1 MPFRDKIKKTFGRS
15 NDDGS
20 DLITTDTNKSTKS
33 KKAKKEKLPDNVYK
47 PGEPMPRPKYRGPY
61 NQAHQD
67 KLSAFSFG
75 DAWKRRRSSGTVGSD
90 LSPMG
95 SRIMSRRNSAWS
107 KKSKLGSRQN
117 SAFAGVQESGEGDDD
132 VANGMD
138 LSVLRTTEGRMDQSN
153 GLTLFLMV
161 VGLSRQHTAENRRP
175 RTDGN
180 TTDMAGLE
188 FSKTVTNGDVY
199 GLETQKTVTNGR
211 LFTEDELAK
220 AMTQSTL
227 KPSRQQGE

>member
-1 MPFRDKIKKTFGRS
+1 MPFRDKIKRTFGRS
-15 NDDGS
+15 NDDGC
-20 DLITTDTNKSTKS
+20 DLTTTDTNKSTKS
-33 KKAKKEKLPDNVYK
+33 RKAKKEKLPDNVYK

-75 DAWKRRRSSGTVGSD
+75 DAWKRRKSSATVGSD

-117 SAFAGVQESGEGDDD
+117 STFAGVEESGEGDDD

-138 LSVLRTTEGRMDQSN
+138 LFVLRKEERIYRLN
-153 GLTLFLMV
+153 GLTSSLVV

-175 RTDGN
+175 TDDN
-180 TTDMAGLE
+180 STHMAGLE
-188 FSKTVTNGDVY
+188 FSKTITNGDFY
-199 GLETQKTVTNGR
+199 GLDTQNTLTNGR

-227 KPSRQQGE
+227 KPSRRQGE

>member
-1 MPFRDKIKKTFGRS
+1 MPFRQRMRKALGRS

-20 DLITTDTNKSTKS
+20 DLSTTDTNRSTKS

-117 SAFAGVQESGEGDDD
+117 SAFAEVEENGEGDDD
-132 VANGMD
+132 VAN
-138 LSVLRTTEGRMDQSN
+138 
-153 GLTLFLMV
+153 

-175 RTDGN
+175 RPYDEN
-180 TTDMAGLE
+180 TDMAGLD

-199 GLETQKTVTNGR
+199 GLDTQKTFTNGR
-211 LFTEDELAK
+211 LFTEDELAN

-227 KPSRQQGE
+227 KPSRRQGE

>member
-1 MPFRDKIKKTFGRS
+1 MRKALGRS
-15 NDDGS
+15 NEEGS
-20 DLITTDTNKSTKS
+20 DLVTTDTNKSTKS
-33 KKAKKEKLPDNVYK
+33 KKARKEKLPDNVYK

-75 DAWKRRRSSGTVGSD
+75 DAWKRRRSSGTMGSD

-117 SAFAGVQESGEGDDD
+117 SAFAGVEESGEGDDD

-138 LSVLRTTEGRMDQSN
+138 LFVLREEGRIDQLNRLIILGGGS
-153 GLTLFLMV
+153 GIIKAAY
-161 VGLSRQHTAENRRP
+161 SREPKAENR
-175 RTDGN
+175 
-180 TTDMAGLE
+180 
-188 FSKTVTNGDVY
+188 
-199 GLETQKTVTNGR
+199 
-211 LFTEDELAK
+211 
-220 AMTQSTL
+220 
-227 KPSRQQGE
+227 

>member
-1 MPFRDKIKKTFGRS
+1 MRKALGRS

-20 DLITTDTNKSTKS
+20 DITTTDTNKSTKP

-75 DAWKRRRSSGTVGSD
+75 GAWKRRRSSATAGSD

-95 SRIMSRRNSAWS
+95 SRIMSRRNSVWS

-117 SAFAGVQESGEGDDD
+117 SAFAGVEESGEGDDD
-132 VANGMD
+132 VTNGMSTFV
-138 LSVLRTTEGRMDQSN
+138 LSEGGQLN
-153 GLTLFLMV
+153 LWN
-161 VGLSRQHTAENRRP
+161 TANIWW
-175 RTDGN
+175 
-180 TTDMAGLE
+180 
-188 FSKTVTNGDVY
+188 
-199 GLETQKTVTNGR
+199 
-211 LFTEDELAK
+211 
-220 AMTQSTL
+220 
-227 KPSRQQGE
+227 

>member
-1 MPFRDKIKKTFGRS
+1 MPFRDKIKRTFGRS
-15 NDDGS
+15 NDDGC
-20 DLITTDTNKSTKS
+20 DLTTTDTNKSTKS
-33 KKAKKEKLPDNVYK
+33 RKAKKEKLPDNVYK

-75 DAWKRRRSSGTVGSD
+75 DAWKRRKSSATVGSD

-117 SAFAGVQESGEGDDD
+117 STFAGVEESGEGDDD

-138 LSVLRTTEGRMDQSN
+138 LFVLRKEERIYRLN
-153 GLTLFLMV
+153 ELTSSLVV

-175 RTDGN
+175 TDDN
-180 TTDMAGLE
+180 STHMAGLE
-188 FSKTVTNGDVY
+188 FSKTITNGDFY
-199 GLETQKTVTNGR
+199 GLDTQNTLTNGR

-227 KPSRQQGE
+227 KPSRRQGE

>member
-1 MPFRDKIKKTFGRS
+1 MPFREKMRKALGRS

-20 DLITTDTNKSTKS
+20 DLVTTDTNKSAKS

-75 DAWKRRRSSGTVGSD
+75 DAWKRRKSSGTMGSD

-117 SAFAGVQESGEGDDD
+117 SAFAGVEESGEGDDD
-132 VANGMD
+132 VANGTD
-138 LSVLRTTEGRMDQSN
+138 LFVSGTEERMGWTDRADILLGGSGVIETAYSRESETKDKRQCYRYCWLGVLEDRHE
-153 GLTLFLMV
+153 
-161 VGLSRQHTAENRRP
+161 RRWLRP
-175 RTDGN
+175 
-180 TTDMAGLE
+180 
-188 FSKTVTNGDVY
+188 
-199 GLETQKTVTNGR
+199 
-211 LFTEDELAK
+211 
-220 AMTQSTL
+220 
-227 KPSRQQGE
+227 